1 MFHIAI
7 IYIFILTVTK
17 RRVRKEKLITKIQII
32 IYTIL
37 ILKKFMTIK
46 LAYIMLC

>member
-37 ILKKFMTIK
+37 I
-46 LAYIMLC
+46 